1 MLRGIWRHLAIGS
14 IFLSSSIM
22 QYLPH
27 GEVISGPSKIT
38 RVNKT
43 IFQDWALSIFHG
55 LLSGYEIHVVH
66 VKFKLMN

>member
-38 RVNKT
+38 RVNKKNVLRLGPEH
-43 IFQDWALSIFHG
+43 LSWTPFW
-55 LLSGYEIHVVH
+55 V
-66 VKFKLMN
+66 